1 MNKYM
6 KKFKGSPGEWFP
18 GCLISN
24 KLECDCGYVFAEGY
38 MGCVAEVHV
47 DNGLPISEGG
57 TDDPPREE
65 ARANLLLLSQAKRL
79 LFALTEIKV
88 HEKEKGQMKKDQ
100 TVCSIASEAID
111 LATNLER
118 HQREL
123 PDLEI

>member
-1 MNKYM
+1 M

-24 KLECDCGYVFAEGY
+24 KLKCDCSCVFAEGY
-38 MGCVAEVHV
+38 MGAVATVHV

-65 ARANLLLLSQAKRL
+65 ARANLLLLSQAKCL
-79 LFALTEIKV
+79 LFALTEIKA
-88 HEKEKGQMKKDQ
+88 HESCQMKKDQ
-100 TVCSIASEAID
+100 TVWSIASEAIE